1 MAPYNTNVC
10 SGSKYLALNITIRL
24 NFSSFI
30 RNGIVLLIYQR
41 LISTSVLKGNA
52 KSFDLKSVKNK
63 VCKNF
68 PELELENC

>member
-1 MAPYNTNVC
+1 M
-10 SGSKYLALNITIRL
+10 I
-24 NFSSFI
+24 SSFI